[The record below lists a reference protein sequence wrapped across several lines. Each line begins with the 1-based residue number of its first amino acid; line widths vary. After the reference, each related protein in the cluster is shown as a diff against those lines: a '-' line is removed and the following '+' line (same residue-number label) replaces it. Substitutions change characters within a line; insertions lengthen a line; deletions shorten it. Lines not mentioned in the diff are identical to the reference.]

1 MSDKSIDE
9 RIVDMQFNNKQ
20 FESGVKTSLSTLDK
34 LKSGLNLDKSA
45 KSLSGLN
52 DVAKKFSLA
61 GIADGVDSIAS
72 RFSNLG
78 IIGMTALSNIT
89 NSAVNAGK
97 RIISA
102 LTIDPIMAGF
112 HEYETQINAVQ
123 TILANTSMK
132 GTTLNQ
138 VNAALDELNT
148 YADKTIYNF
157 TEMTKNIGTFT
168 AAGVDLKTSVS
179 AIKGIAN
186 LAAVSGSNA
195 QQASIAMYQLS
206 QALSS
211 GTVKLMDWNSVVNA
225 GMGGQVFQD
234 ALKETARIHGVA
246 IDDMIKS
253 QGSFRETLQ
262 EGWLTS
268 GILTETLSKFTGD
281 LNETQLKTMG
291 YTEEQIVEIMK
302 LGKMANDAATK
313 VKTLS
318 QLYDTLKEAAQS
330 GWSQSWKLIIGDF
343 GEAKEVFTEISNVMG
358 KLIGDSAQVRNNL
371 LSGGLSSGWKQ
382 LLYAGVSDEAGY
394 IDALTAVAKAHDIK
408 IDEMITKEGS
418 FTETLKSGW
427 LTADMMS
434 EALKNLTAKTQG
446 LSNDQL
452 TELGYTRAQIDSLEE
467 FNEQVQNGSVSLE
480 DFATKITRASGR
492 ENLIQALRDSFQ
504 LLLDII
510 QPIKEAFREVFPAAT
525 GEQLYAL
532 TEKLRD
538 FISGLK
544 LAYNTNTTT
553 FKNIKSTFKGL
564 FAILDI
570 GKKTFTT
577 ILKLFGKLAS
587 ALSPAGAGLLGF
599 TARIG
604 EWLVSIDEF
613 LDKSGFFATAF
624 EVLSDV
630 ITACTDGITTG
641 VTAIIKAFGKLLG
654 IDTSGFSKF
663 ADTIKEKFK
672 PLEGVS
678 EFIGKIGAAIG
689 ATFKKIAEYLKPFGQ
704 AVGNA
709 FKNLNFSGLAG
720 LFSTG
725 VLGAL
730 ILGIKKFVDSGSG
743 FLSSITGLLDG
754 VKGCLEAYQNDLKAN
769 VLLKIAA
776 AIGILAVSFL
786 VLSMVDPDKI
796 AGSLAAMTTLFAELM
811 GSMLLFDKM
820 GTSVK
825 GTAKLTILATAM
837 IGMSIAILILSVALK
852 KISDCDFDKIA
863 AGTIA
868 IGTLMAMMVVAAKA
882 MSKNT
887 GKLISS
893 SVGLVIF
900 ATAILVLSQAVKTL
914 GTMDPAALVQGLIAV
929 AAIMAGIAIFVKTM
943 GDSGKLIA
951 TAVAIGIL
959 AVALNIFAMAIAI
972 LGSMPLEQ
980 LVQGLGAMAIALAL
994 IIGAVYLMPKNLAS
1008 MGLGLVGLAVA
1019 LVAIALAMK
1028 IMGSMSPEQ
1037 IAAGLITL
1045 GGALLIIVIAVN
1057 AMQGA
1062 IVGAAAMLVVGIALM
1077 ALAVA
1082 LKILGSMSLA
1092 EIGLALLALVGTL
1105 AIFGGAAALLT
1116 PVIPSM
1122 LLLGAALIVLAIG
1135 LAAIG
1140 AAALVL
1146 SIGLGA
1152 LAVSGLAGVGILI
1165 AIALAVTPLTLLAP
1179 AILIV
1184 GAALLIFSIGVSAL
1198 GISFMLLGMGLGLI
1212 VATGPAGLAAL
1223 TALADTAVQIS
1234 SFSLQIAAAGLALI
1248 AFGAGAIIA
1257 GAGALVAGVGIA
1269 ALGAGLMVLSLVD
1282 LSNIV
1287 GISDLS
1293 TELLKASG
1301 KLLLAS
1307 PGLLA
1312 GGAGLLALGVGLAS
1326 ISISIGGLN
1335 ASFDTLLAKVNADV
1349 PAVTS
1354 TVRSMLDSTV
1364 KLIQDKR
1371 PSYESS
1377 GSYLVDG
1384 FIVGINSKVT
1394 AAANAAAAMAH
1405 KALVAANN
1413 EIGVGSPAKEFI
1425 KTGMFADLGLAKGL
1439 TKYAH
1444 IASAAASDVASGTIQ
1459 PVINM
1464 TKGISSG
1471 SLATAKELQSITMGA
1486 SNIAPL
1492 VRTEQST
1499 TVHHTFDKVTVQG
1512 VNDKGELVAIADYAV
1527 EDMITTMMR
1536 RDSRR

>member
-1 MSDKSIDE
+1 MSDKSIDQ

-20 FESGVKTSLSTLDK
+20 FESGVKTSISTLDK
-34 LKSGLNLDKSA
+34 LKSSLNLDKST
-45 KSLSGLN
+45 KSLMGLH
-52 DVAKKFSLA
+52 DAARKFSLA
-61 GIADGVDSIAS
+61 GIADGVDAIAS

-78 IIGMTALSNIT
+78 IMGMTALANIT

-97 RIISA
+97 RIVSA

-112 HEYETQINAVQ
+112 REYETQINAVQ

-138 VNAALDELNT
+138 VNAALDELNV

-195 QQASIAMYQLS
+195 QQASVAMYQLS

-234 ALKETARIHGVA
+234 ALKETARLHGVA
-246 IDDMIKS
+246 IDQMITDE
-253 QGSFRETLQ
+253 GSFRNTL
-262 EGWLTS
+262 EKGWLTS
-268 GILTETLSKFTGD
+268 EVLTETLSKFTGD

-291 YTEEQIVEIMK
+291 YTEAQIVEIMK

-382 LLYAGVSDEAGY
+382 LLYAGVADEAGY
-394 IDALTAVAKAHDIK
+394 IDALMAVAKAHDVK

-418 FTETLKSGW
+418 FTATLKSGW

-446 LSNDQL
+446 LSDDQL
-452 TELGYTRAQIDSLEE
+452 TELGYTRAQITALEE
-467 FNEQVQNGSVSLE
+467 FNKEVQNGTVSLD
-480 DFATKITRASGR
+480 DFAKKMTLASGR
-492 ENLIQALRDSFQ
+492 ENLIQALRNSFEG
-504 LLLDII
+504 LMSILK
-510 QPIKEAFREVFPAAT
+510 PIGDGFREIFPAAT

-532 TEKLRD
+532 TEKIRD
-538 FISGLK
+538 FTAQFKLSDTQSQNLK
-544 LAYNTNTTT
+544 R
-553 FKNIKSTFKGL
+553 TFKGL

-570 GKKTFTT
+570 IKKAFTT
-577 ILKLFGKLAS
+577 VIKVVGKLVG
-587 ALSPAGAGLLGF
+587 ALAPAGEGLLGF
-599 TARIG
+599 TASIG
-604 EWLVSIDEF
+604 DWLVSIDDF
-613 LDKSGFFATAF
+613 LDKSGFFTTAF

-630 ITACTDGITTG
+630 ITACTNGITTG
-641 VTAIIKAFGKLLG
+641 VTAIVKAFGKLLG
-654 IDTSGFSKF
+654 IDTSGFSAF
-663 ADTIKEKFK
+663 ADSIKEKFK

-678 EFIGKIGAAIG
+678 EFIGKIGTAIG
-689 ATFKKIAEYLKPFGQ
+689 TTFKKIAEYLKPFGQ
-704 AVGNA
+704 AIGDA
-709 FKNLNFSGLAG
+709 LKNLNFSGLAG

-769 VLLKIAA
+769 ILLKIAA

-837 IGMSIAILILSVALK
+837 IGMSIAILILAVALK
-852 KISDCDFDKIA
+852 KISDCDFDKIV

-868 IGTLMAMMVVAAKA
+868 IGAMMAMMVVAAKA

-900 ATAILVLSQAVKTL
+900 ATAILILSQAVKTL

-1008 MGLGLVGLAVA
+1008 MGLGLIGLAVA

-1062 IVGAAAMLVVGIALM
+1062 IVGAAAMLVVGAALLV
-1077 ALAVA
+1077 LAVA
-1082 LKILGSMSLA
+1082 LKILGSMSLT

-1105 AIFGGAAALLT
+1105 AIFGVAAALLT

-1122 LLLGAALIVLAIG
+1122 LLLGAALIVLGIG

-1165 AIALAVTPLTLLAP
+1165 AIALAITPLTLLAP
-1179 AILIV
+1179 AILVV
-1184 GAALLIFSIGVSAL
+1184 GAALLVFSIGVSAL

-1212 VATGPAGLAAL
+1212 VAAGPAGQEALLNLAN
-1223 TALADTAVQIS
+1223 TAVQIS
-1234 SFSLQIAAAGLALI
+1234 ALSLQLLAAGAALLV
-1248 AFGAGAIIA
+1248 FGAGAVVA
-1257 GAGALVAGVGIA
+1257 GAGAIA
-1269 ALGAGLMVLSLVD
+1269 AGLGLAAMGAGLMVLTMVD
-1282 LSNIV
+1282 LTKLEGLGSFAT
-1287 GISDLS
+1287 DLLI
-1293 TELLKASG
+1293 TSG

-1312 GGAGLLALGVGLAS
+1312 GGAGLLAFGAGALSTGLGLAS
-1326 ISISIGGLN
+1326 ITATITDCVNSIK
-1335 ASFDTLLAKVNADV
+1335 KVPDEVSGVGKIINSEIDNSLSAIDGHK
-1349 PAVTS
+1349 S
-1354 TVRSMLDSTV
+1354 GF
-1364 KLIQDKR
+1364 Q
-1371 PSYESS
+1371 SS
-1377 GSYLVDG
+1377 GANLVKG
-1384 FIVGINSKVT
+1384 FVVGITDNIQSAAV
-1394 AAANAAAAMAH
+1394 AAASMARAALNAANA
-1405 KALVAANN
+1405 
-1413 EIGVGSPAKEFI
+1413 EIGVSSPATEFI
-1425 KTGMFADLGLAKGL
+1425 KSGMYADLGFAKGF

-1444 IASAAASDVASGTIQ
+1444 VASTAAENMAKGTIQ
-1459 PVINM
+1459 PVIDM

-1471 SLATAKELQSITMGA
+1471 SLATAKELQSLTLGATNIT
-1486 SNIAPL
+1486 PL
-1492 VRTEQST
+1492 VRAEQST
-1499 TVHHTFDKVTVQG
+1499 TVHHTFDDVTVKG
-1512 VNDKGELVAIADYAV
+1512 VNDKGELVAVADYAV
-1527 EDMITTMMR
+1527 EDMITSLMR